1 MSMNLIPAIDL
12 LDQKCVRLLRGD
24 FEKVTF
30 YQRNP
35 LHLAKHYESLGCE
48 YLHLVDLNG
57 SRDGKSENAM
67 IVDSIISETNL
78 KVQMGGGIRSNDSIK
93 YWLDSDLSKL
103 VIGSYAIEEYDQ
115 FIASLSPETRSR
127 IIIALD
133 ILITNAVP
141 TVRIHGWQKDSKMTL
156 MPTISS
162 FMNDG
167 FTDFLITDISR
178 DGTLKGPNTNLY
190 SQISGEFENIN
201 IIASGGVSK
210 LDDLIKLNDISMQSV
225 VVGKSLLENKITD
238 QEVIQFLQKG

>member
-24 FEKVTF
+24 FDQVTF
-30 YQRNP
+30 YQRDP
-35 LHLAKHYESLGCE
+35 LHLAQHYESLGCE

-57 SRDGKSENAM
+57 TRDGKSENAM

-93 YWLDSDLSKL
+93 YWLDSGLSKL

-115 FIASLSPETRSR
+115 FIASLRPEVRSR

-133 ILITNAVP
+133 ILIINAVP

-156 MPTISS
+156 IPTISS

-167 FTDFLITDISR
+167 FTDFLITDIDR
-178 DGTLKGPNTNLY
+178 DGTLEGPNTNLY
-190 SQISGEFENIN
+190 RQISSEFENIN